1 MRNIPLIKATGW
13 ALPMLK
19 LMCVC
24 EASWETAAQANEGG
38 ETKRNKQ

>member
-1 MRNIPLIKATGW
+1 MHNLALIKATGR
-13 ALPMLK
+13 APPMLE

-24 EASWETAAQANEGG
+24 EAFWESVAQANEGG